1 MLGPSSRIDRMI
13 SRLLAPEFGNELKM
27 RSRSSTEGSRAF
39 IHDRGQAR
47 LGQLTQSIAL
57 F

>member
-1 MLGPSSRIDRMI
+1 MLGPSNGIDRMI
-13 SRLLAPEFGNELKM
+13 PRMLAAEFGNELKM
-27 RSRSSTEGSRAF
+27 RSRSSTEGSPAF

-47 LGQLTQSIAL
+47 LGRFTQSIAL